1 MHLETCAL
9 RLVVDLLRALPAPA
23 RTLENCLAFFVHRHN
38 RGCVGVVEGVV
49 VGGVVVALIAAAFPI
64 EKYFWKGNFAEILL
78 VIYH

>member
-1 MHLETCAL
+1 MLFTQLIPEL
-9 RLVVDLLRALPAPA
+9 RDDHVQK
-23 RTLENCLAFFVHRHN
+23 
-38 RGCVGVVEGVV
+38 EGVV